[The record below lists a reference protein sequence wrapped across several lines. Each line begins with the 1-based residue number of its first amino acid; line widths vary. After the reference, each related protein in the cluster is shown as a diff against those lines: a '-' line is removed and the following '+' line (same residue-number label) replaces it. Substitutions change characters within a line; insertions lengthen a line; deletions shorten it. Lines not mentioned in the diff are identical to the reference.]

1 MAERIDSNLIYEIL
15 KDVQVGLAGLEGMR
29 GEMRDGFASL
39 RAHLAT
45 RHGDA
50 PFLERRVIELEKH
63 PSFAPLGWKLAGP
76 SPTSCISL
84 FMAVWYPTIC
94 ALALPSPPGRRFSPP
109 S

>member
-15 KDVQVGLAGLEGMR
+15 KDVQARLAGLEGMR

-50 PFLERRVIELEKH
+50 AFLERRVIELEKDMERVKRR
-63 PSFAPLGWKLAGP
+63 LELAED
-76 SPTSCISL
+76 S
-84 FMAVWYPTIC
+84 
-94 ALALPSPPGRRFSPP
+94 
-109 S
+109 